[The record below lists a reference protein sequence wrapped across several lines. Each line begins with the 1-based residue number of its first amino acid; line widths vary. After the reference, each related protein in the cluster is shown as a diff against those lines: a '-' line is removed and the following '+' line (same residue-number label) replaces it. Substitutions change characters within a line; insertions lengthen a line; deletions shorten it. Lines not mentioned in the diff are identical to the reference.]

1 VNIYKH
7 LQELKNIST
16 PNKYTNCYISLIEQA
31 LKRFKIDDSVQII
44 QNTRRARKQL
54 GYVEGHHI
62 IPRSIRP
69 EFSNNHF
76 NIVYLTAK
84 EHFIAHLL
92 LTKMFLGKEQTK
104 MIFAFR
110 RIQHDNN
117 GKRYTSRLF
126 SNLKSQMPPANLGK
140 IQITDGVNT
149 RLHLKSKPI
158 PVGWIKGAGSL
169 YKDARRISNKK
180 LHCKTYKILNI
191 IQDAEIVI
199 DNLKEWSISIGIP
212 YSTLTCAVRSNSI
225 VRNTFIIT
233 EVST

>member
-7 LQELKNIST
+7 LQGLKNISV
-16 PNKYTNCYISLIEQA
+16 PNKYTNCYISLIKKA
-31 LKRFKIDDSVQII
+31 SKRSEINDSVQII

-62 IPRSIRP
+62 VPRSIRP

-92 LTKMFLGKEQTK
+92 LTKMFSGKEQTK

-110 RIQHDNN
+110 RIHYDNN

-149 RLHLKSKPI
+149 RLHLKSDPI
-158 PVGWIKGAGSL
+158 PRGWTKGAGSN
-169 YKDARRISNKK
+169 YKTRRKIISKEVHN
-180 LHCKTYKILNI
+180 KTYNVENILSG
-191 IQDAEIVI
+191 EVFKI
-199 DNLKEWSISIGIP
+199 DNLKVWAFNNNVPYPTLIS
-212 YSTLTCAVRSNSI
+212 AVRKNHI
-225 VRNTFIIT
+225 VRKKFKIT
-233 EVST
+233 VC

>member
-1 VNIYKH
+1 MNIYKH
-7 LQELKNIST
+7 LQELKNIAA
-16 PNKYTNCYISLIEQA
+16 PNKYTSHYISLVEKA
-31 LKRFKIDDSVQII
+31 SKRFDIDDSVQII

-62 IPRSIRP
+62 IPRSIKP

-92 LTKMFLGKEQTK
+92 LTKMFSGKEQTK

-110 RIQHDNN
+110 RIHYDNN

-149 RLHLKSKPI
+149 RLHLKSEPI
-158 PVGWIKGAGSL
+158 PEGWTKGAGSN
-169 YKDARRISNKK
+169 YKNKRK
-180 LHCKTYKILNI
+180 IVNNKVHNKTYDVKDIITGEVFKIN
-191 IQDAEIVI
+191 
-199 DNLKEWSISIGIP
+199 NLKTWAIDVNIP
-212 YSTLTCAVRSNSI
+212 YPTLTSAIRKNHI
-225 VRNTFIIT
+225 VRKQFKIT
-233 EVST
+233 IC

>member
-7 LQELKNIST
+7 LRELKNIAA
-16 PNKYTNCYISLIEQA
+16 PNKYTSHYISLIEKA
-31 LKRFKIDDSVQII
+31 SKRFEIDESVQII

-62 IPRSIRP
+62 IPCSVRP

-76 NIVYLTAK
+76 NIAYLTAK

-92 LTKMFLGKEQTK
+92 LTKMFSGKEQTK

-110 RIQHDNN
+110 RIHYDNN

-126 SNLKSQMPPANLGK
+126 NNLKSQMPPANLGK

-149 RLHLKSKPI
+149 KLHLKSDPI
-158 PVGWIKGAGSL
+158 PVGWTKGAGSL
-169 YKDARRISNKK
+169 YKDARKVSNKK
-180 LHCKTYKILNI
+180 LHCKTYKIINI
-191 IQDAEIVI
+191 KHNRETLI
-199 DNLKEWSISIGIP
+199 DNLKDWSLSVGIP
-212 YSTLTCAVRSNSI
+212 YSTLTCAVRANSI
-225 VRNTFIIT
+225 VRNTFIIE
-233 EVST
+233 EVNI

>member
-1 VNIYKH
+1 MNIYKH
-7 LQELKNIST
+7 LQELKNIAI
-16 PNKYTNCYISLIEQA
+16 PNKYTRYYISLIEKA
-31 LKRFKIDDSVQII
+31 SKRFEINDRVQII

-62 IPRSIRP
+62 IPRSIKP

-92 LTKMFLGKEQTK
+92 LTKMFSGKEQTK

-110 RIQHDNN
+110 RIHYDNN

-126 SNLKSQMPPANLGK
+126 NNLKSQMPPANLGK

-149 RLHLKSKPI
+149 RLHLKSEPI
-158 PVGWIKGAGSL
+158 PEGWTKGAGSI
-169 YKDARRISNKK
+169 YKDNRKLVSKHVHNKIYDVK
-180 LHCKTYKILNI
+180 DVITGEVFK
-191 IQDAEIVI
+191 I
-199 DNLKEWSISIGIP
+199 DNLKTWAINVNIP
-212 YSTLTCAVRSNSI
+212 YPTLTSAIRKNHI
-225 VRNTFIIT
+225 VRKQFKIT
-233 EVST
+233 IC

>member
-1 VNIYKH
+1 MNIYKH
-7 LQELKNIST
+7 LQELKNIAT
-16 PNKYTNCYISLIEQA
+16 PNKYTNCYISLIEKA
-31 LKRFKIDDSVQII
+31 SKRFEIDDSVQII

-62 IPRSIRP
+62 IPRSIKP
-69 EFSNNHF
+69 ELSNNHY
-76 NIVYLTAK
+76 NIIYLTAK

-92 LTKMFLGKEQTK
+92 LTKMFSGKEQTK

-110 RIQHDNN
+110 RIHYDNN

-149 RLHLKSKPI
+149 RLHLKSEPI
-158 PVGWIKGAGSL
+158 PNGWIKGAGSL
-169 YKDARRISNKK
+169 YKDARKVSNKR

-191 IQDAEIVI
+191 IQDNEIVI
-199 DNLKEWSISIGIP
+199 DNLKEWSLSIGVP

-225 VRNTFIIT
+225 VRNTFIIE
-233 EVST
+233 EVKI

>member
-1 VNIYKH
+1 MNIYEH
-7 LQELKNIST
+7 LQELKNISLS
-16 PNKYTNCYISLIEQA
+16 NKYTSWYISLVEKA
-31 LKRFKIDDSVQII
+31 SKRFEINDSVQII

-62 IPRSIRP
+62 VPRSIRP

-92 LTKMFLGKEQTK
+92 LTKMFSGKDQTK

-110 RIQHDNN
+110 RIHYDNN

-149 RLHLKSKPI
+149 RLHLKSDPI
-158 PVGWIKGAGSL
+158 PEGWTKGAGSL
-169 YKDARRISNKK
+169 YKNKRKVISKTVHN
-180 LHCKTYKILNI
+180 KTYSVVNVRSGEVFNI
-191 IQDAEIVI
+191 ED
-199 DNLKEWSISIGIP
+199 LKLWASNIGIP
-212 YSTLTCAVRSNSI
+212 YPTLTSAIRRNHI
-225 VRNTFIIT
+225 VRQTFKIT
-233 EVST
+233 VR